1 MYKLNLD
8 IWNNVRKECNRIY
21 GVDSIEISLKFGR
34 YIHYGTS
41 HQCLGL
47 WKVPSKI
54 VSLHGS
60 LLDGRQYG
68 DYDIEHSKSIL
79 ALRLGHF

>member
-1 MYKLNLD
+1 MGQLNRVKSKVL
-8 IWNNVRKECNRIY
+8 
-21 GVDSIEISLKFGR
+21 LTFGR
-34 YIHYGTS
+34 YIHGGTS

-54 VSLHGS
+54 VSIHGS

-68 DYDIEHSKSIL
+68 DYDTQHPESIP